1 MSHHPVEDHNP
12 TDNPTFASVLEARMA
27 RRSFLQGGVT
37 VAAATTLSGF
47 ALVGCSD
54 DDNKA
59 LATPTSLG
67 FAAVA
72 KNLED
77 RITLPA
83 GYSAKVLYA
92 FGDPIT
98 AAAAAF
104 ANNGSQTDHEQ
115 RAGDQHDGMYYFG
128 LGNDGQVSPRRSDR
142 GLLVMNHEQVL
153 DTYIHAN
160 GPTNSGATDGPRPK
174 AEVDREMNAHGV
186 SVIEVTNSGGDW
198 SYVQGS
204 NFNRRVTAF
213 TPMAIHGPARSNTL
227 LNTPYS
233 QGGTRTRGTLNNCAN
248 GYTPWGTYLTC
259 EENWFSYFRR
269 DDDAAQRSAGDNAQ
283 LARYGMGPNSAGFSY
298 RRWDSVAGDVYTRF
312 DITVKGASAS
322 ADYRNEANTFGYV
335 VEIDPT
341 QPASTPRKR
350 TALGRFGHEGAWVG
364 PVRAGEPIAYYMGC
378 DSRFE
383 YIYKFVSDALWDPSD
398 ANGGLAAGDKYLD
411 AGKLYVAKFN
421 ADGTGDW
428 VELGFGK
435 NGLTAGN
442 ATFPFSSQGD
452 ICVVTRL
459 AADSVGATRMDRPEW
474 GAVNPVNGEIY
485 MTLTNNTQR
494 NSSDI
499 SLTNDPDAP
508 NPRNSNANG
517 HIIRWREF
525 GGSVTAESFDWDIYL
540 LGAAANA
547 DPASVNASGLSDDND
562 FSSPDGLWFDQRGVL
577 WIQTDDGVFPGAG
590 RSNNQM
596 LAALPGEVGDGS
608 ATMVGAQATIL
619 GKSASGETVK
629 RFLVGPKGCEI
640 TGITETPDGRTLFV
654 NIQHPGENGSL
665 ATLESAWPALSGNA
679 KDVGDATRP
688 RSATIVITR
697 DDGGVI
703 AA

>member
-1 MSHHPVEDHNP
+1 MSWLHTTTAMVRVVHTSRNIPSRAILP
-12 TDNPTFASVLEARMA
+12 
-27 RRSFLQGGVT
+27 GG
-37 VAAATTLSGF
+37 SRKE
-47 ALVGCSD
+47 VGSSS
-54 DDNKA
+54 N
-59 LATPTSLG
+59 S
-67 FAAVA
+67 
-72 KNLED
+72 
-77 RITLPA
+77 
-83 GYSAKVLYA
+83 S
-92 FGDPIT
+92 
-98 AAAAAF
+98 
-104 ANNGSQTDHEQ
+104 
-115 RAGDQHDGMYYFG
+115 
-128 LGNDGQVSPRRSDR
+128 R

-213 TPMAIHGPARSNTL
+213 TPMAIHGPARSNAL

-474 GAVNPVNGEIY
+474 GAVNPVNGERIPVWAADY
-485 MTLTNNTQR
+485 VLADYGTGAVMGVPAHDQR
-494 NSSDI
+494 D
-499 SLTNDPDAP
+499 LDFARKYGLPVKRVVTEGEEDAP
-508 NPRNSNANG
+508 VVP
-517 HIIRWREF
+517 
-525 GGSVTAESFDWDIYL
+525 V
-540 LGAAANA
+540 
-547 DPASVNASGLSDDND
+547 
-562 FSSPDGLWFDQRGVL
+562 Q
-577 WIQTDDGVFPGAG
+577 
-590 RSNNQM
+590 
-596 LAALPGEVGDGS
+596 
-608 ATMVGAQATIL
+608 
-619 GKSASGETVK
+619 
-629 RFLVGPKGCEI
+629 
-640 TGITETPDGRTLFV
+640 
-654 NIQHPGENGSL
+654 
-665 ATLESAWPALSGNA
+665 
-679 KDVGDATRP
+679 
-688 RSATIVITR
+688 
-697 DDGGVI
+697 
-703 AA
+703 